1 MWIIFVY
8 VILSLVLA
16 ISAGAHAGL
25 MVGLAFAGG
34 SVLGISAGGGL
45 RASLL
50 GSTSQKVWGS
60 VIALLVLALGLW
72 IGTHFA
78 AQFFGY
84 NVSGPVWVLVGA
96 AVVFA
101 FIDKKSLQADAPKT

>member
-1 MWIIFVY
+1 MLIIFVY
-8 VILSLVLA
+8 VVLSVTLA

-60 VIALLVLALGLW
+60 VIAVVVLALGLW
-72 IGTHFA
+72 LGTRFA

-84 NVSGPVWVLVGA
+84 NVSGPVWVLIGA
-96 AVVFA
+96 VVVFA
-101 FIDKKSLQADAPKT
+101 FIDKKSLRG